1 MNKVFHVEVILLFL
15 MGCRLGRC
23 RIKNQT
29 VVTTRSNLF
38 SLRWFYNRFTEVYNE
53 EPAEDDKPGEVEEC
67 SPVSGELK

>member
-1 MNKVFHVEVILLFL
+1 VNKVLHVGVILLFL
-15 MGCRLGRC
+15 MGCRLGRY

-29 VVTTRSNLF
+29 VATTRSNLF